1 MEGKEEAKSQHHHEV
16 VIDVEEVKKNF
27 VLGSRVIQALK
38 DVTLQVRSTDFL
50 VIFGPSG
57 CGKSTLLNIILGLD
71 KPTKGTVKVRD
82 TNIYNLDEDQRATFR
97 AKKMGM
103 VHQMPYWIKSLNAI
117 ENVALPLI
125 IEGGKEKNA
134 MREARKTMQE
144 LGIIELSRQI
154 PTQLSGGEQQ
164 KVGLARALVS
174 DPWILLADEPTGNL
188 DSKSGDEI
196 MSLFKFLNQ
205 KHKRTIILVTH
216 NEEYWDNGTRRI
228 EMKDGEII
236 RDTNHNSNLKMQIS
250 K

>member
-1 MEGKEEAKSQHHHEV
+1 MEGREESKSQHHHEV
-16 VIDVEEVKKNF
+16 VIDVEEVKKDF

-38 DVTLQVRSTDFL
+38 AVSLQVRATDFL

-71 KPTKGTVKVRD
+71 RPTKGKVKVRGTD
-82 TNIYNLDEDQRATFR
+82 VYNLDEDQRAAFR

-103 VHQMPYWIKSLNAI
+103 IHQMPYWIKSLNVI
-117 ENVALPLI
+117 ENIALPLV
-125 IEGGKEKNA
+125 IEGGKEESA
-134 MREARKTMQE
+134 LRGARKIMQE
-144 LGIIELSRQI
+144 LGIIDLAKQL

-188 DSKSGDEI
+188 DSKSGNEI
-196 MSLFKFLNQ
+196 MELFKTLSQ

-216 NEEYWDNGTRRI
+216 NEEYWGFGTRRVQ
-228 EMKDGEII
+228 MKDGEIVK
-236 RDTNHNSNLKMQIS
+236 DANHG
-250 K
+250 

>member
-1 MEGKEEAKSQHHHEV
+1 MEGREEPKKQHHHEV
-16 VIDVEEVKKNF
+16 VIDVEEVKKDF

-38 DVTLQVRSTDFL
+38 NVSLQVRSTDFL

-57 CGKSTLLNIILGLD
+57 CGKSTLLNTILGLD
-71 KPTKGTVKVRD
+71 KPTKGRVKVRGTD
-82 TNIYNLDEDQRATFR
+82 VYSLDEDRRAAFR

-117 ENVALPLI
+117 ENVALPLV
-125 IEGGKEKNA
+125 IEGGKEKSA

-144 LGIIELSRQI
+144 LEIFDLAKQI
-154 PTQLSGGEQQ
+154 PTELSGGEQQ

-196 MSLFKFLNQ
+196 MELFRFLNQ

-216 NEEYWDNGTRRI
+216 NEEYWDWGTRRI
-228 EMKDGEII
+228 QMKDGEIVK
-236 RDTNHNSNLKMQIS
+236 DANHG
-250 K
+250 

>member
-1 MEGKEEAKSQHHHEV
+1 MEGEEKAKSQHHHDV

-27 VLGSRVIQALK
+27 IVGSRVIQALK
-38 DVTLQVRSTDFL
+38 LVNLQVRATDFL
-50 VIFGPSG
+50 IIFGPSG

-71 KPTKGTVKVRD
+71 KPTKGKVRVRGTD
-82 TNIYNLDEDQRATFR
+82 VYGLDEDQRAAFR

-103 VHQMPYWIKSLNAI
+103 IHQMPYWIKSLNAI
-117 ENVALPLI
+117 ENVALPLV
-125 IEGGKEKNA
+125 IEGGQEKKA
-134 MREARKTMQE
+134 MHRAREIMQD
-144 LGIIELSRQI
+144 LGITELSKQI

-196 MSLFKFLNQ
+196 MSLFKLLNQ

-216 NEEYWDNGTRRI
+216 NEEYWQLGTRRI
-228 EMKDGEII
+228 EMRDGEIVEEV
-236 RDTNHNSNLKMQIS
+236 NHNSNLKSHI
-250 K
+250 